1 MSAARREPEPEI
13 ETAVGEPK
21 PESSR
26 EREPETA
33 AGEPQLESSR
43 ARQSSP
49 ATRHHRRESL
59 DQRINRL
66 EERIGGHRDALA
78 LRTQSVGGGARKLLS
93 SPFLIVAAA
102 GAGFVV
108 AQFRKR
114 RRRPEREETLE
125 PVVVKPSI
133 FASLTDALTL
143 ATTLL
148 AMMPLIRKKAEQGAQ
163 DAQQGAPES

>member
-1 MSAARREPEPEI
+1 MSAAR
-13 ETAVGEPK
+13 
-21 PESSR
+21 R

-33 AGEPQLESSR
+33 AGEPQPEKSR
-43 ARQSSP
+43 EHQASP
-49 ATRHHRRESL
+49 APRPHQPESL
-59 DQRINRL
+59 DKRIDRV
-66 EERIGGHRDALA
+66 EERIAGHRDALA
-78 LRTQSVGGGARKLLS
+78 VRTQSVGGGVRKLLS

-102 GAGFVV
+102 GAGFVF

-114 RRRPEREETLE
+114 RRRREREDTLE